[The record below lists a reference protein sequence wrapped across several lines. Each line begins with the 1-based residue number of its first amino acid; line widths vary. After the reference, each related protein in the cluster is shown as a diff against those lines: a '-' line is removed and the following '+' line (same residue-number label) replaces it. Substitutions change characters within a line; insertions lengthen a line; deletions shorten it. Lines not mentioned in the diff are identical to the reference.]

1 VAVRFAVEP
10 ATAYEQEGKE
20 DPRGCRR
27 CGGCGLVFL
36 AVGYLISDE
45 KGLPVPTTFAGGQCW
60 LTTRGIDVLD
70 CRELG
75 RGFYV
80 GWMGRWQPT
89 RRCRV
94 LNPRLLCCEL
104 PYALRIDLTGD
115 YPRVASVPSSG

>member
-1 VAVRFAVEP
+1 MSRRVRRILGAVAAVAVV
-10 ATAYEQEGKE
+10 
-20 DPRGCRR
+20 
-27 CGGCGLVFL
+27 GLVFL
-36 AVGYLISDE
+36 AGVYLISDE

-60 LTTRGIDVLD
+60 LTRRGIDVLD

-80 GWMGRWQPT
+80 GWMGRWQRT
-89 RRCRV
+89 SRCRG
-94 LNPRLLCCEL
+94 LNPGVLRCEL

>member
-1 VAVRFAVEP
+1 VFDTGLGCAGG
-10 ATAYEQEGKE
+10 Q
-20 DPRGCRR
+20 RGSSWLSPLWRLLGWC
-27 CGGCGLVFL
+27 FL

-104 PYALRIDLTGD
+104 PYALRIDPTGD

>member
-1 VAVRFAVEP
+1 MSRRARRILAAVAAVAVV
-10 ATAYEQEGKE
+10 
-20 DPRGCRR
+20 
-27 CGGCGLVFL
+27 GLVFL
-36 AVGYLISDE
+36 AGVYLISDE

-80 GWMGRWQPT
+80 GWMGHWQPT
-89 RRCRV
+89 SGCLEVNSDV
-94 LNPRLLCCEL
+94 LRCEL

-115 YPRVASVPSSG
+115 YPRVASVPGSG